1 MERVK
6 YADACEI
13 ACGSEIRLRRV
24 KERILFHIEQ
34 SRRRREIFHNFR
46 KEFISHFAARQNISF
61 EKLIN
66 LCYNKTKK
74 GGVIMADSKLRDLS
88 TDFAVKVIKMCD
100 SIEGHYSL
108 VNQLERSSTSIGANI
123 HEANYAHSKADFVA
137 KFQIALKECYE
148 TEYWL
153 ELFVKSGLIERDV
166 ARELYNQCGTIRR
179 MLIASINTAKESA
192 K

>member
-1 MERVK
+1 MQK
-6 YADACEI
+6 
-13 ACGSEIRLRRV
+13 
-24 KERILFHIEQ
+24 
-34 SRRRREIFHNFR
+34 N
-46 KEFISHFAARQNISF
+46 ISHSATPNISL
-61 EKLIN
+61 EKRMVLW
-66 LCYNKTKK
+66 YDERKK

-100 SIEGHYSL
+100 SIKGHYSL

-148 TEYWL
+148 TEYW
-153 ELFVKSGLIERDV
+153 IEIAQKAKIISDEIAKNV
-166 ARELYNQCGTIRR
+166 LHDCGSIRR
-179 MLIASINTAKESA
+179 MLIASINTAKENT